1 MMLSSI
7 SFLVKRFK
15 FVFYSI
21 CNVEISVEEEKQ
33 EHYDVVEH

>member
-1 MMLSSI
+1 MLDSA

-15 FVFYSI
+15 FESYIIFNI
-21 CNVEISVEEEKQ
+21 ETSVEKEKQ